1 MTLQNG
7 RETIS
12 LDRRRKLVSAKLD
25 VVKHDRVQACIL
37 ELEDRVN
44 SVATAGSTSRSY
56 LLYGLNLSLALKGH
70 CDLLQ
75 PV

>member
-1 MTLQNG
+1 VTFQNG

-12 LDRRRKLVSAKLD
+12 LDWRRKLVSTELD

-44 SVATAGSTSRSY
+44 SAATAGSTSRSY
-56 LLYGLNLSLALKGH
+56 LLYGLDLSLALKGH

-75 PV
+75 SV